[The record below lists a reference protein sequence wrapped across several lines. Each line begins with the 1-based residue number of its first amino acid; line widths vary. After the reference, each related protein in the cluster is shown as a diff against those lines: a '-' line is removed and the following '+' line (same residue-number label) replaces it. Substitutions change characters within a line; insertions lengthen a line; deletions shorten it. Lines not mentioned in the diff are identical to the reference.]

1 MMIRSFYDVSSYSEF
16 VYLCGRFR
24 SCGIPAAENV
34 ARNGETPN
42 KDDKRMD
49 GLVTKSTGSW
59 YSVLDEAT
67 GARLECRLRGQFRI
81 HGIKNTNPVVV
92 GDRVNYELENDG
104 SGTITKIEPR
114 KNYIE
119 RKSTNL
125 SKIRHLIAANIDLAF
140 LVVTLREPRTSLG
153 FIDRFLVA
161 AEGFRIPVCLVF
173 NKMDLYNEAELVVV
187 EELSELY
194 THIGYQVLHTSVV
207 TGLGIDELREKI
219 SGNVCLFSGH
229 SGTGKSAII
238 SAIDPTLN
246 LRTGDIS
253 KVHNKGK
260 HTTTFAEM
268 FPLAGGYMVDTP
280 GIKEFGLIQYSKE
293 EVRDYFPELRAFN
306 NRCKFDDCSHTHE
319 PGCLVQAAVE
329 NGEIAMSRYLNYLAI
344 LEADDM
350 KLADWELR

>member
-1 MMIRSFYDVSSYSEF
+1 MLNE
-16 VYLCGRFR
+16 
-24 SCGIPAAENV
+24 
-34 ARNGETPN
+34 
-42 KDDKRMD
+42 
-49 GLVTKSTGSW
+49 STG
-59 YSVLDEAT
+59 E
-67 GARLECRLRGQFRI
+67 RLECRLRGQFRI

-92 GDRVNYELENDG
+92 GDRVDYGTEKDG
-104 SGTITKIEPR
+104 TGIITHIETR

-140 LVVTLREPRTSLG
+140 LLVTLREPRTSLG

-173 NKMDLYNEAELVVV
+173 NKMDLYSEAELSVV
-187 EELSELY
+187 EELSALY
-194 THIGYQVLHTSVV
+194 SHIGYGVLRTSVV
-207 TGLGIDELREKI
+207 SGMGIDKLREMIHGK
-219 SGNVCLFSGH
+219 VCLFSGH

-268 FPLAGGYMVDTP
+268 FPLAEGYMIDTP

-293 EVRDYFPELRAFN
+293 EVRDYFPEIRAYN

-319 PGCLVQAAVE
+319 PGCLVQKAVE
-329 NGEIAMSRYLNYLAI
+329 SGEIALSRYLNYIAI

>member
-1 MMIRSFYDVSSYSEF
+1 MH
-16 VYLCGRFR
+16 
-24 SCGIPAAENV
+24 
-34 ARNGETPN
+34 
-42 KDDKRMD
+42 

-59 YSVLDEAT
+59 YSVLNEAT
-67 GARLECRLRGQFRI
+67 GEQLECRLRGQFRI
-81 HGIKNTNPVVV
+81 HGIKNTNPVIV
-92 GDRVNYELENDG
+92 GDRVEYGIEKDG
-104 SGTITKIEPR
+104 SGVITQIAPR

-125 SKIRHLIAANIDLAF
+125 SKISHMIAANIDLAF
-140 LVVTLREPRTSLG
+140 LVITLREPRTSLG

-173 NKMDLYNEAELVVV
+173 NKMDLYNEAELAVV
-187 EELSELY
+187 EELSDLY
-194 THIGYQVLHTSVV
+194 TNIGYQVLHTSVI
-207 TGLGIDELREKI
+207 TGTGIDELREKI

-238 SAIDPTLN
+238 SAIDPKLN

-293 EVRDYFPELRAFN
+293 EIRDYFPEIRAYN

-319 PGCLVQAAVE
+319 PGCLVQEAVE
-329 NGEIAMSRYLNYLAI
+329 NGDIAMSRYLNYLAI

>member
-1 MMIRSFYDVSSYSEF
+1 MYFCRLIIKIDMH
-16 VYLCGRFR
+16 
-24 SCGIPAAENV
+24 
-34 ARNGETPN
+34 
-42 KDDKRMD
+42 

-67 GARLECRLRGQFRI
+67 GGRIECRLRGQFRI

-92 GDRVNYELENDG
+92 GDRVEYDVEKDG
-104 SGTITKIEPR
+104 TGTITNIEPR

-173 NKMDLYNEAELVVV
+173 NKMDLYNKAEQAVVD
-187 EELSELY
+187 ELSELY
-194 THIGYQVLHTSVV
+194 GKIGYQTLRSSVM
-207 TGLGIDELREKI
+207 TGMGIDTIREMVGGK
-219 SGNVCLFSGH
+219 VCLFSGH

-238 SAIDPTLN
+238 SAIDPNLN

-268 FPLAGGYMVDTP
+268 FPLADGFMVDTP

-319 PGCLVQAAVE
+319 PGCLVQEAVE
-329 NGEIAMSRYLNYLAI
+329 NGEIALSRYLNYLAI

-350 KLADWELR
+350 KLADWKLR

>member
-1 MMIRSFYDVSSYSEF
+1 MLNE
-16 VYLCGRFR
+16 
-24 SCGIPAAENV
+24 
-34 ARNGETPN
+34 
-42 KDDKRMD
+42 
-49 GLVTKSTGSW
+49 STG
-59 YSVLDEAT
+59 E
-67 GARLECRLRGQFRI
+67 RLECRLRGQFRI

-92 GDRVNYELENDG
+92 GDRVEYGTEKDG
-104 SGTITKIEPR
+104 TGIITHIETR

-140 LVVTLREPRTSLG
+140 LLVTLREPRTSLG

-173 NKMDLYNEAELVVV
+173 NKMDLYSEAELSVV
-187 EELSELY
+187 EELSALY
-194 THIGYQVLHTSVV
+194 SHIGYGVLRTSVV
-207 TGLGIDELREKI
+207 SGMGIDKLREMIHGK
-219 SGNVCLFSGH
+219 VCLFSGH

-268 FPLAGGYMVDTP
+268 FPLAEGYMIDTP

-293 EVRDYFPELRAFN
+293 EVRDYFPEIRAYN

-319 PGCLVQAAVE
+319 PGCLVQKAVE
-329 NGEIAMSRYLNYLAI
+329 SGEIALSRYLNYIAI

>member
-1 MMIRSFYDVSSYSEF
+1 MY
-16 VYLCGRFR
+16 
-24 SCGIPAAENV
+24 
-34 ARNGETPN
+34 
-42 KDDKRMD
+42 

-67 GARLECRLRGQFRI
+67 GGRLDCRLRGQFRI

-92 GDRVNYELENDG
+92 GDRVEYDIEKDG
-104 SGTITKIEPR
+104 TGIIINIEPR
-114 KNYIE
+114 RNYIE

-173 NKMDLYNEAELVVV
+173 NKMDLYNEAELAVVD
-187 EELSELY
+187 ELSELY
-194 THIGYQVLHTSVV
+194 GHIGYQTLRSSVV
-207 TGLGIDELREKI
+207 TGMGVDTMREMVGGK
-219 SGNVCLFSGH
+219 VCLFSGH

-238 SAIDPTLN
+238 SAIDPKLN

-253 KVHNKGK
+253 KIHNKGK

-268 FPLAGGYMVDTP
+268 FPLADGFMVDTP

-319 PGCLVQAAVE
+319 PGCLVQEAVE
-329 NGEIAMSRYLNYLAI
+329 NGDIAMSRYLNYLAI

>member
-1 MMIRSFYDVSSYSEF
+1 M
-16 VYLCGRFR
+16 
-24 SCGIPAAENV
+24 N
-34 ARNGETPN
+34 
-42 KDDKRMD
+42 
-49 GLVTKSTGSW
+49 GLVPKSTGSW
-59 YSVLDEAT
+59 YSVLNEAT
-67 GARLECRLRGQFRI
+67 GEQLDCRLRGQFRI
-81 HGIKNTNPVVV
+81 HGIKNTNPVIV
-92 GDRVNYELENDG
+92 GDRVEYSIEKDG
-104 SGTITKIEPR
+104 SGVITQITPR

-125 SKIRHLIAANIDLAF
+125 SKISHMIAANIDLAF
-140 LVVTLREPRTSLG
+140 LVITLREPRTSLG
-153 FIDRFLVA
+153 FLDRFLVA

-173 NKMDLYNEAELVVV
+173 NKMDLYNEAELAVV
-187 EELSELY
+187 EELSDLY
-194 THIGYQVLHTSVV
+194 TNIGYQVLHTSVV
-207 TGLGIDELREKI
+207 TGKGINELREKI
-219 SGNVCLFSGH
+219 CGNVCLFSGH

-253 KVHNKGK
+253 KVHSKGK

-293 EVRDYFPELRAFN
+293 EIRDYFPEIRAYN

-319 PGCLVQAAVE
+319 PGCLVQEAVE
-329 NGEIAMSRYLNYLAI
+329 NGDIAMSRYLNYLAI

-350 KLADWELR
+350 KLTDWELR

>member
-1 MMIRSFYDVSSYSEF
+1 MQ
-16 VYLCGRFR
+16 
-24 SCGIPAAENV
+24 
-34 ARNGETPN
+34 
-42 KDDKRMD
+42 

-59 YSVLDEAT
+59 YSVLNEAT
-67 GARLECRLRGQFRI
+67 GERLDCRLRGQFRI
-81 HGIKNTNPVVV
+81 HGIKNTNPVIV
-92 GDRVNYELENDG
+92 GDRVEYDIEKDG
-104 SGTITKIEPR
+104 TGVITRIEPR

-125 SKIRHLIAANIDLAF
+125 SKISHLIAANIDLAF
-140 LVVTLREPRTSLG
+140 LVITLKEPRTSLG

-173 NKMDLYNEAELVVV
+173 NKMDLYNEAELDVVA
-187 EELSELY
+187 ELSELY
-194 THIGYQVLHTSVV
+194 TNIGYQVLHTSVV
-207 TGLGIDELREKI
+207 TGLGIDELRGKI

-229 SGTGKSAII
+229 SGTGKSAMI

-268 FPLAGGYMVDTP
+268 FPLANGYMVDTP
-280 GIKEFGLIQYSKE
+280 GIKEFGLIQYTKE
-293 EVRDYFPELRAFN
+293 EIRE
-306 NRCKFDDCSHTHE
+306 FDDCSHTHE
-319 PGCLVQAAVE
+319 PGCLVQEAVE

-350 KLADWELR
+350 KLADWKLR

>member
-1 MMIRSFYDVSSYSEF
+1 MH
-16 VYLCGRFR
+16 
-24 SCGIPAAENV
+24 
-34 ARNGETPN
+34 
-42 KDDKRMD
+42 

-67 GARLECRLRGQFRI
+67 GERLECRLRGQFRI
-81 HGIKNTNPVVV
+81 HGIKNTNPMVV
-92 GDRVNYELENDG
+92 GDRVNYEVEKDG
-104 SGTITKIEPR
+104 TGIITNIEPR

-125 SKIRHLIAANIDLAF
+125 SKISHLLAANIDLAF

-173 NKMDLYNEAELVVV
+173 NKMDLYNEAELAVVD
-187 EELSELY
+187 ELTDLY
-194 THIGYQVLHTSVV
+194 THIGYQVLHTSVI
-207 TGLGIDELREKI
+207 TGMGVDELKGKI

-238 SAIDPTLN
+238 TAIDPTLN

-268 FPLAGGYMVDTP
+268 FPLADGYMVDTP

-319 PGCLVQAAVE
+319 PGCLVQEAVE

>member
-1 MMIRSFYDVSSYSEF
+1 M
-16 VYLCGRFR
+16 
-24 SCGIPAAENV
+24 N
-34 ARNGETPN
+34 
-42 KDDKRMD
+42 

-59 YSVLDEAT
+59 YSVLDEGT

-81 HGIKNTNPVVV
+81 RGIKNTNPVIV
-92 GDRVNYELENDG
+92 GDRVEYDVEQDG
-104 SGTITKIEPR
+104 SGVITHIAPR

-125 SKIRHLIAANIDLAF
+125 SKISHLIAANIDTAF
-140 LVVTLREPRTSLG
+140 LVITLREPRTSLG

-161 AEGFRIPVCLVF
+161 AEGFRIPTCLVF
-173 NKMDLYNEAELVVV
+173 NKMDLYDEAERAVVD
-187 EELSELY
+187 ELTALY
-194 THIGYQVLHTSVV
+194 GKVGYQTLRTSVV
-207 TGLGIDELREKI
+207 TGEGIAELRERI
-219 SGNVCLFSGH
+219 SGQVCLFSGH
-229 SGTGKSAII
+229 SGTGKSAMI
-238 SAIDPTLN
+238 SAIDPNLN

-280 GIKEFGLIQYSKE
+280 GIKEFGLIQYTKE
-293 EVRDYFPELRAFN
+293 EIRDYFPEIRAYN

-319 PGCLVQAAVE
+319 PGCLVQEAVE
-329 NGEIAMSRYLNYLAI
+329 NGDIALSRYLNYLAI

-350 KLADWELR
+350 KLADWQLA

>member
-1 MMIRSFYDVSSYSEF
+1 MY
-16 VYLCGRFR
+16 
-24 SCGIPAAENV
+24 
-34 ARNGETPN
+34 
-42 KDDKRMD
+42 

-59 YSVLDEAT
+59 YSVLDETT
-67 GARLECRLRGQFRI
+67 GVRLECRLRGQFRI

-92 GDRVNYELENDG
+92 GDRVEYDVEKDG
-104 SGTITKIEPR
+104 TGNITKIEPR
-114 KNYIE
+114 RNYIE

-173 NKMDLYNEAELVVV
+173 NKMDLYSEAELAVVD
-187 EELSELY
+187 ELSELY
-194 THIGYQVLHTSVV
+194 GNIGYQTLRTSVV
-207 TGLGIDELREKI
+207 TGTGIDTMREMVGGK
-219 SGNVCLFSGH
+219 VCLFSGH

-238 SAIDPTLN
+238 SAIDPNLN

-253 KVHNKGK
+253 KIHNKGK

-268 FPLAGGYMVDTP
+268 FPLADGFMVDTP

-306 NRCKFDDCSHTHE
+306 NHCKFDDCSHTHE
-319 PGCLVQAAVE
+319 PGCLVQKAVE
-329 NGEIAMSRYLNYLAI
+329 NGDIAMSRYLNYLAI